1 MSRQMNPRGHVPWVE
16 DIEAVLRRPDGSFDI
31 AAYAKLAHR
40 ERAVVITASVGEGI
54 RKLREMVS
62 GVRAR
67 LAPAARSGPASGNH
81 HAAAR
86 R

>member
-1 MSRQMNPRGHVPWVE
+1 MSREVIPNGRAPRAQ
-16 DIEAVLRRPDGSFDI
+16 DIEDVLRRPDGSFDI
-31 AAYAKLAHR
+31 AAYAKIAHR
-40 ERAVVITASVGEGI
+40 ERAVVITASVGEGL
-54 RKLREMVS
+54 RRVREMVS

-67 LAPAARSGPASGNH
+67 LAPAARSGPACGKH